1 MMQLTVALEGPRTC
15 HSLLQLQ
22 CMLMRRCRL
31 TAELVR
37 IASVLMLIVHMQ
49 SENLLSL
56 LGETARTKFNM
67 AFVKFEIIIIRMPTI
82 LNSI

>member
-1 MMQLTVALEGPRTC
+1 
-15 HSLLQLQ
+15 
-22 CMLMRRCRL
+22 
-31 TAELVR
+31 
-37 IASVLMLIVHMQ
+37 MLIVHMQ

-56 LGETARTKFNM
+56 LGEAARTKFNM